1 MKYSAHFLRLKI
13 SQLHFLL
20 CPTSSNRCRN
30 NRLVGNFSVLHEN
43 LTSSRHY
50 ELILYLNSTQ
60 PSHLPTFCL
69 TDCTPCGDG
78 YTSSPVGAPC
88 GCVVPMTAQLQ
99 LGISLETLFPLVAEL
114 AKELANG
121 LFLQT
126 SQVRIVGANAE
137 DQDQGR
143 TDVSAQFVPLDTA
156 FDNTTADLLATRIWT
171 HQVTLNETLFGNYS
185 VIFVQYPGI
194 YYGTKK
200 KMS

>member
-1 MKYSAHFLRLKI
+1 M
-13 SQLHFLL
+13 
-20 CPTSSNRCRN
+20 NRYCT
-30 NRLVGNFSVLHEN
+30 E
-43 LTSSRHY
+43 TQ
-50 ELILYLNSTQ
+50 Q

-137 DQDQGR
+137 DQDQGK

-194 YYGTKK
+194 YYGTKE
-200 KMS
+200 KMG

>member
-1 MKYSAHFLRLKI
+1 
-13 SQLHFLL
+13 
-20 CPTSSNRCRN
+20 
-30 NRLVGNFSVLHEN
+30 
-43 LTSSRHY
+43 
-50 ELILYLNSTQ
+50 
-60 PSHLPTFCL
+60 
-69 TDCTPCGDG
+69 
-78 YTSSPVGAPC
+78 
-88 GCVVPMTAQLQ
+88 MTAQLQ

-137 DQDQGR
+137 DQDQGK

-194 YYGTKK
+194 YNVTKEENGLDMVLNK
-200 KMS
+200 HTISKHKLSLIDFKRLCQIPPCSRSKGLKIPLDTCL